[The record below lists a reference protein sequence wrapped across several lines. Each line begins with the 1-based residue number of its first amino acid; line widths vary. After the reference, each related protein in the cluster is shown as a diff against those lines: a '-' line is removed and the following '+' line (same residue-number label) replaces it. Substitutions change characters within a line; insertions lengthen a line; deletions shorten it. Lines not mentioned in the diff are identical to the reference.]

1 MLRRPEPLEALLA
14 ALEGVERLVLL
25 GDIVELLEGRPRQAM
40 EVAEPVLRALGARLG
55 ARGEVIVVPGNHD
68 RGLVR
73 PWLHEHDVTLRPRHR
88 GAARRHARARAAGL
102 LARRRRAC
110 ASTTRASGSRTRV
123 WATHGHYLDRHLLP
137 ESAYGFA
144 RGLLGRLPRDG
155 AVPADYE
162 RAGGPSA
169 TRLEAL
175 LTRWLPRP
183 LAVITD
189 ELTELLR
196 AATMPGG
203 PRRAARPPARA
214 ARRADAGRAD
224 AAREHPGAGRVVHRL
239 GVEAD
244 WVVFG
249 HVHRCGPLAG
259 DDPRQWRGPG
269 GSPSIANT
277 GSWVYEPLL
286 LHHVSAPHPYWPGGA
301 IRLSDGGAPE
311 ADRAAGPPRRRD
323 APRPAPRLRSV
334 AELEDDLAGRA
345 ALVDDLQRL
354 GRALEREALADDRP
368 DEALVGQA
376 GDLGADL
383 AIAVGLAQHVGAPA
397 GADDLD
403 VVEQQPVDRTSGIE
417 PPVKPTTTARPPSRS
432 ERRLS
437 VKRSPPT
444 GSRTTS
450 TPPPESSL
458 ASSFQAPSERTTSSA
473 PASRATRSFSSLETT
488 AIVRAPSPLA
498 TCSDAVP
505 TPPAAPCTST
515 VSPAAAARGASARSR
530 PCGS

>member
-1 MLRRPEPLEALLA
+1 VWHRRAGVSTLVVSDLHLGARLARDVLRRPEPLEALLA

-25 GDIVELLEGRPRQAM
+25 GDTVELLEGRPRQAM
-40 EVAEPVLRALGARLG
+40 DVAEPVLRALGARLG
-55 ARGEVIVVPGNHD
+55 GAAEVIVVPGNHD
-68 RGLVR
+68 RALVR
-73 PWLHEHDVTLRPRHR
+73 PWVREHGTTLGLDTAVPID
-88 GAARRHARARAAGL
+88 ATPALAQFASWLEPARVRVHYPGVWL
-102 LARRRRAC
+102 
-110 ASTTRASGSRTRV
+110 SERV

-175 LTRWLPRP
+175 MTRWLPRP

-189 ELTELLR
+189 ELTDLLR

-203 PRRAARPPARA
+203 PRRALGRRLAPLAERTLGTQM
-214 ARRADAGRAD
+214 RRASIPALA
-224 AAREHPGAGRVVHRL
+224 RVVHRL

-301 IRLSDGGAPE
+301 IRLRGGGAPE
-311 ADRAAGPPRRRD
+311 AIGLLDHLDAATLHG
-323 APRPAPRLRSV
+323 
-334 AELEDDLAGRA
+334 
-345 ALVDDLQRL
+345 
-354 GRALEREALADDRP
+354 
-368 DEALVGQA
+368 
-376 GDLGADL
+376 
-383 AIAVGLAQHVGAPA
+383 
-397 GADDLD
+397 
-403 VVEQQPVDRTSGIE
+403 
-417 PPVKPTTTARPPSRS
+417 RPP
-432 ERRLS
+432 
-437 VKRSPPT
+437 
-444 GSRTTS
+444 
-450 TPPPESSL
+450 
-458 ASSFQAPSERTTSSA
+458 
-473 PASRATRSFSSLETT
+473 
-488 AIVRAPSPLA
+488 
-498 TCSDAVP
+498 D
-505 TPPAAPCTST
+505 
-515 VSPAAAARGASARSR
+515 
-530 PCGS
+530 